1 MAKFDLVF
9 KGSIS
14 KDLKEVSKQDVQRI
28 LERID
33 APRDEPHPQGSVKPS
48 GRKYYRVRQGN
59 YRIIYEIQDSQLVVI
74 VIKVG
79 HRREVYR

>member
-9 KGSIS
+9 KESVS
-14 KDLKEVSKQDVQRI
+14 KDLKEIPKQDVQRI
-28 LERID
+28 LERIE
-33 APRDEPHPQGSVKPS
+33 ALRDEPRPTGSVKLS
-48 GRKYYRVRQGN
+48 GKEYYRVRQGN
-59 YRIIYEIQDSQLVVI
+59 YRIIYEVQDSHLVVI